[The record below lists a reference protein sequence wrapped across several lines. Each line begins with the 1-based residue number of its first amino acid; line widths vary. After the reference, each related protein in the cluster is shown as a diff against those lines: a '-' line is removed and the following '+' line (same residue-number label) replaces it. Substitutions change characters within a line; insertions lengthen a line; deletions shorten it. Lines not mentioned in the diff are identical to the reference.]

1 MSVSENKIEAD
12 PAPAEANPAA
22 NPAASA
28 PRVAQAATGH
38 EPPRSDEEYDGII
51 ELDNPQ
57 PTWFRLIVFGCI
69 VFAAGYWYWYHLG
82 GPGEPYLKTYDR
94 DWGAYRAK
102 RAAIE
107 LAEGAAVSEESLAL
121 LASDAAAMEKAHAV
135 FVQNCASCHGDNG
148 RGIVGPN
155 LTDDFQLHGTTRSDL
170 YNTVRNGVPDKGM
183 ISWLPMLP
191 PADLTAVAAY
201 VSTLRHS
208 NVAGGKP
215 PQGAKVEPFPKAAP

>member
-1 MSVSENKIEAD
+1 MNVSPQAAPPRAHEEDAPVTSAPPTTAA
-12 PAPAEANPAA
+12 PAPSYPIN
-22 NPAASA
+22 
-28 PRVAQAATGH
+28 
-38 EPPRSDEEYDGII
+38 DEEYDGIR

-57 PTWFRLIVFGCI
+57 PTWFRLIFFGAI
-69 VFAAGYWYWYHLG
+69 VFAAIYWYWYHMG
-82 GPGEPYLKTYDR
+82 GPGQPYLATYDR
-94 DWGAYRAK
+94 EWSAYRAR

-107 LAEGAAVSEESLAL
+107 LSEGAAVSEESLAL
-121 LASDAAAMEKAHAV
+121 LASDGAAMTRAKAV
-135 FVQNCASCHGDNG
+135 FVQTCASCHGDNG

-170 YNTVRNGVPDKGM
+170 YQTVRNGVPDKGM

-201 VSTLRHS
+201 VSTLRNS

-215 PQGAKVEPFPKAAP
+215 PQGAKVAPLPKAAP

>member
-1 MSVSENKIEAD
+1 MSAESEELS
-12 PAPAEANPAA
+12 PALAA
-22 NPAASA
+22 RNDEPRAAAAAGEA
-28 PRVAQAATGH
+28 PRSD
-38 EPPRSDEEYDGII
+38 EPPRCDEEYDGIQ

-57 PTWFRLIVFGCI
+57 PTWFRLILYGSI
-69 VFAAGYWYWYHLG
+69 VFAAAYWFWYHMG
-82 GPGEPYLKTYDR
+82 GPGEPYLATYER
-94 DWGAYRAK
+94 DWGAYRAR

-121 LASDAAAMEKAHAV
+121 LASDAAAMDKARAV
-135 FVQNCASCHGDNG
+135 FVQSCASCHGDNG

-155 LTDDFQLHGTTRSDL
+155 LTDDFQLHGTSRSDI

-215 PQGAKVEPFPKAAP
+215 PQGAKVTPFPKAQP